1 MQNEKTHFF
10 ARYNRYESNHVGNRL
25 SAHFRSSSNPLVI
38 FGGNRQ
44 VCFQNGSD
52 ACHDWGTL
60 VFVYVLMFLTP
71 KIDPRRKNYQL
82 FSKTYYILIN
92 AMPLIFSLI
101 NVLVIMT
108 GLGYDLPAGKDR
120 TGSCRRSI
128 NRHRQLPTESPLQ
141 LFFGIKNPW
150 TLSSDSIWK
159 KTHRFAAKV
168 FTLAGLLIAADGL
181 LSISPEIML
190 PVILATVLA
199 PYIYSYVLYR
209 KEINMKS

>member
-1 MQNEKTHFF
+1 MRKHIFSLAIIAMNLIMWAIAYPHISGQVPIHW
-10 ARYNRYESNHVGNRL
+10 
-25 SAHFRSSSNPLVI
+25 SSSGEIDRYASKMEAMLAMI
-38 FGGNRQ
+38 GL
-44 VCFQNGSD
+44 
-52 ACHDWGTL
+52 L

-92 AMPLIFSLI
+92 AMLLIFSLI

-108 GLGYDLPAGKDR
+108 GLGYDLPAGSIVPVLVGALLIVIGNYLPR
-120 TGSCRRSI
+120 VRS
-128 NRHRQLPTESPLQ
+128 NF
-141 LFFGIKNPW
+141 FFGIKNPW

-168 FTLAGLLIAADGL
+168 FTLAGLLIAVDGL